1 MDALLFRSVL
11 GTPLL
16 LSRDGTVST
25 SVDAADGEGLTL
37 ADPEVWRRWLVLTD
51 EISRGLSETEDL
63 DQVWGELEGM
73 ARRLNGN

>member
-1 MDALLFRSVL
+1 MDAILFRSVL

-25 SVDAADGEGLTL
+25 QVDAADGEGLPL
-37 ADPEVWRRWLVLTD
+37 AEPEVWRRWLVLTD

-63 DQVWGELEGM
+63 DRAWGELERM
-73 ARRLNGN
+73 VP

>member
-16 LSRDGTVST
+16 LNRDGTVST
-25 SVDAADGEGLTL
+25 SVDTADGEGLPL

-51 EISRGLSETEDL
+51 ELSRGLADPTDL
-63 DQVWGELEGM
+63 DRVWVELEGM
-73 ARRLNGN
+73 VNDGTS